1 MKTIIKQLEIG
12 PMGNFAYI
20 VGDETTKK
28 CCIIDP
34 GFDVENIIEE
44 ANNLGLSIDK
54 ILLTH
59 GHYDHAKGAQK
70 LSKET
75 NAKIFVHK
83 DEPLD
88 FSSGNVVRFLGGE
101 IIEVGELKIKCI
113 HLPGH
118 SKGSTAFLLGND
130 LFTGDVLFVDG
141 IGRCDL
147 DGGDESAM
155 LGSLKKLSNLP
166 DSTRIFPGHDYGASQ
181 SSTIGKQ
188 KLSNPYMKIS

>member
-1 MKTIIKQLEIG
+1 
-12 PMGNFAYI
+12 MGNFAYI
-20 VGDETTKK
+20 VGDEATKK

-44 ANNLGLSIDK
+44 ANNLGFSIDK
-54 ILLTH
+54 VLLTH

-147 DGGDESAM
+147 EGGDESAM
-155 LGSLKKLSNLP
+155 LDSLKKLSNLP

-188 KLSNPYMKIS
+188 KLSNPYMRIS